1 MNWMSEFGRVGPC
14 WKGFPNFALNKVH
27 RPTLV
32 TASSLQRDVTIL
44 QECVR
49 QVSFAYSSPQ
59 QIPSNMLHLFTL
71 HLQRLQSIVQFFR
84 VFGANVL
91 LIADRF
97 CNSHA
102 QINMYILR
110 IRIPPFPVWIGFLL
124 IRLPRRCVLAVCFA
138 RFAFYNFVSGC
149 VRIAGLLGGG

>member
-59 QIPSNMLHLFTL
+59 QIPSNMLHFICNDCKVLC
-71 HLQRLQSIVQFFR
+71 SFF
-84 VFGANVL
+84 V
-91 LIADRF
+91 
-97 CNSHA
+97 C
-102 QINMYILR
+102 
-110 IRIPPFPVWIGFLL
+110 
-124 IRLPRRCVLAVCFA
+124 LAPIC
-138 RFAFYNFVSGC
+138 C
-149 VRIAGLLGGG
+149 